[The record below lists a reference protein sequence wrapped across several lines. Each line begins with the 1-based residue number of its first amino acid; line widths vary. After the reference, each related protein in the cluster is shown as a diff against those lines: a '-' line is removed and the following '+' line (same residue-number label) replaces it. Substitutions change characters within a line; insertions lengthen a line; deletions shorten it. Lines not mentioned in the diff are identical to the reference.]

1 MAIERNSSDV
11 AAYLSSVGAQTTA
24 QQKVAAPP
32 NAARPTRCR
41 LRDAHC
47 CRLLLLLLLALQA
60 NPTLLKQ
67 QKAATLLWCKTT

>member
-1 MAIERNSSDV
+1 LAIGRNSSDV
-11 AAYLSSVGAQTTA
+11 AAYLISVGAQTTA

-47 CRLLLLLLLALQA
+47 CRLLLLLLALQA